1 MMCRDAADLLALSA
15 AGLLEAQEERLV
27 REHVRECAA
36 CAMQLEELAGL
47 SAELQS
53 LPAPSPPAYLAARVA
68 RDLEEYNDRRE
79 GLRLAAWAALLGWVM
94 ALTTWYGYRM
104 LTGGSGMVWL
114 VWCVASALVTA
125 PAVAGLFR
133 QERRVS

>member
-1 MMCRDAADLLALSA
+1 MMCQDAVDLLALSA

-47 SAELQS
+47 STGLRS

-68 RDLEEYNDRRE
+68 RDLAEYNDRRE
-79 GLRLAAWAALLGWVM
+79 GLRLAALAAVLGWVM
-94 ALTTWYGYRM
+94 VLATWYGYRL

-114 VWCVASALVTA
+114 VWSVASASVTA
-125 PAVAGLFR
+125 PVMAGLFR
-133 QERRVS
+133 EERRAL

>member
-1 MMCRDAADLLALSA
+1 MMCRDAVDLLTLSA

-47 SAELQS
+47 STGLRS

-68 RDLEEYNDRRE
+68 RDLEEYSDRRE
-79 GLRLAAWAALLGWVM
+79 GLRLAAASAVLGWLM
-94 ALTTWYGYRM
+94 ALATWYGYRM
-104 LTGGSGMVWL
+104 LTGGSGMMWL
-114 VWCVASALVTA
+114 MWCVASASVTA

-133 QERRVS
+133 QERRVL